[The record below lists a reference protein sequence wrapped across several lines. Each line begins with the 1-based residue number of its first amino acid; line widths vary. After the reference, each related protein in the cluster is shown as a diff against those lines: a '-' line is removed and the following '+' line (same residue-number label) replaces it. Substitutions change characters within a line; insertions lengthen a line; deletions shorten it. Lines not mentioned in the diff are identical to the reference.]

1 MGRSLDPTTPASS
14 TGPNALVIHPRLS
27 VSDFTRGD
35 KKEWDVEMLDNI
47 VHLDDITLITRL
59 AIGLT
64 YHRDSYC

>member
-35 KKEWDVEMLDNI
+35 KKEWDVEMLENFVI
-47 VHLDDITLITRL
+47 PEDISLMCSLSISRTT
-59 AIGLT
+59 
-64 YHRDSYC
+64 H